1 MNNGKVAVM
10 NLVWDED
17 MAPVYFTVAG
27 LDNME
32 LLRVMQELEEEHAD
46 HDNDTYLPAREV
58 PKLLVAKGYTVSF
71 LSSVSY
77 SDWDEVSFDNS
88 IDDSGE
94 ERSIDTLYGE
104 EEEDTS
110 VAHEEISGYPLT
122 THQLVHLVVEN
133 DIAVEHTDDESILRI
148 RMIMAL
154 RGAKVID

>member
-1 MNNGKVAVM
+1 MTENKVAIM

-58 PKLLVAKGYTVSF
+58 PKLLVAKGYTVNF

-88 IDDSGE
+88 GE
-94 ERSIDTLYGE
+94 EGCPMDYLYGD